1 MRTNNGIA
9 LTISTQPIF
18 KQVKNLFLAKDGI
31 AISSPKNIEM
41 IIETIEIKIVVVRP
55 LNKNFRLVNPSILL
69 GDKINQLSS
78 LLPQEVKSRIKDKKN
93 KFFTLKVI
101 KN

>member
-1 MRTNNGIA
+1 MFKYVRNLFFANEGIA
-9 LTISTQPIF
+9 T
-18 KQVKNLFLAKDGI
+18 K
-31 AISSPKNIEM
+31 SPKKIEM

-93 KFFTLKVI
+93 KFLTL
-101 KN
+101 

>member
-1 MRTNNGIA
+1 
-9 LTISTQPIF
+9 
-18 KQVKNLFLAKDGI
+18 
-31 AISSPKNIEM
+31 M
-41 IIETIEIKIVVVRP
+41 IIETIEIKIVVVKP

-93 KFFTLKVI
+93 KFLTL
-101 KN
+101 

>member
-1 MRTNNGIA
+1 
-9 LTISTQPIF
+9 
-18 KQVKNLFLAKDGI
+18 
-31 AISSPKNIEM
+31 M
-41 IIETIEIKIVVVRP
+41 IIETIEIKIVVVKP

-93 KFFTLKVI
+93 KFLTLQFI
-101 KN
+101 KNKKLITNLLQAF

>member
-1 MRTNNGIA
+1 MK
-9 LTISTQPIF
+9 LTE
-18 KQVKNLFLAKDGI
+18 KLKL
-31 AISSPKNIEM
+31 
-41 IIETIEIKIVVVRP
+41 IKIVVVRP

-93 KFFTLKVI
+93 KFLTL
-101 KN
+101 